1 MNQAWA
7 VRTLVV
13 GRDRWWLDRVI
24 AALREGDYNTMHV
37 DDPAGV
43 HAAVITAK
51 ADLVVFSVR
60 AINEEALSGLRSLRS
75 NAHTARLPMI
85 AAVRDDTSAAR
96 ILAFD
101 AGADDVWSGQCHPGE
116 LHARIRALLR
126 RGGWVATELETPMHS
141 LQLHAMSHSV
151 TAQTELGPRRIVLSP
166 IAFRLL
172 RFLVSNPRRVHSREE
187 LLAQVWGN
195 CLCIGKRTVDVHIRK
210 LRMALEGTH
219 SEGWVQTVRSGG
231 YRFSPAEDLEPTD
244 GATFQYTGREGDALT
259 LGR

>member
-13 GRDRWWLDRVI
+13 GTDRWWLDRVI
-24 AALREGDYNTMHV
+24 AALREGGYSTTHV
-37 DDPAGV
+37 NDPTGA

-51 ADLVVFSVR
+51 ADVVLLSLG
-60 AINEEALSGLRSLRS
+60 AIDEEALRDLRSLRS
-75 NAHTARLPMI
+75 NAHTARLPVI
-85 AAVRDDTSAAR
+85 AAVRDATPAAR
-96 ILAFD
+96 ISAFD
-101 AGADDVWSGQCHPGE
+101 AGADEVWSGQCHAGE

-126 RGGWVATELETPMHS
+126 RSGWVATELESRMHS

-172 RFLVSNPRRVHSREE
+172 RFLVANPRRVHSREE

-244 GATFQYTGREGDALT
+244 GATFEYTGREGEALT